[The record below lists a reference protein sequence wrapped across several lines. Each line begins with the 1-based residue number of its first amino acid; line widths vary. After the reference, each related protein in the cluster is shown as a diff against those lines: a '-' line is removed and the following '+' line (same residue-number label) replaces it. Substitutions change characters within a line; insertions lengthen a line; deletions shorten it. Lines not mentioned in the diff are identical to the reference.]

1 MNALG
6 VFLAFLG
13 SFMQGM
19 GILLQKRAQ
28 SKESNLL
35 GRDILVRSQ
44 WVPPDNEDSDEEE
57 APGDDE
63 LGYIKSP
70 MWRAGF
76 AIFLQGSILG
86 FVSVGM
92 IGPSLLVVISS
103 SSLLTNVIFSPVL
116 LSEAR
121 RNLDWASVFL
131 IISGIS
137 LAITA
142 IELSDKTALTVGE
155 TVECIG
161 SKRARSTWASLT
173 FLFLGMMLICRLD
186 GKEPENKYVRAAFAV
201 RAGLSGV
208 MGVMLATPTSL
219 LLQNPTLEYPVL
231 LVLAACLIVQVVL
244 DIHIQNRS
252 LKFNGKNPLVNPRAL
267 SSLTPFRY
275 DVPCPRHILRMAD
288 GNSCLRISRVQRDGK
303 LWRKTVGSRRYGMRM
318 RGLGGRAL
326 CNSSVPRQPGLY
338 GRDGSLI

>member
-1 MNALG
+1 MNPLG
-6 VFLAFLG
+6 VVLAFVG

-28 SKESNLL
+28 AKGDNFN
-35 GRDILVRSQ
+35 GREILIRSQ
-44 WVPPDNEDSDEEE
+44 WTPPDEEDSDENDDAE
-57 APGDDE
+57 DDE
-63 LGYIKSP
+63 LEYIKSP

-76 AIFLQGSILG
+76 AIFLQGSIIG

-116 LSEAR
+116 LNEAR

-137 LAITA
+137 LAIVA
-142 IELSDKTALTVGE
+142 IELSDNTALTVDE
-155 TVECIG
+155 TVQCIG
-161 SKRARSTWASLT
+161 SRRARSTWATLACS
-173 FLFLGMMLICRLD
+173 FVGMMLICRLD
-186 GKEPENKYVRAAFAV
+186 GREPRNKYIRAAFAV

-219 LLQNPTLEYPVL
+219 LLQNPTLEHPVL
-231 LVLAACLIVQVVL
+231 LVLAGCLVVQVVL

-252 LKFNGKNPLVNPRAL
+252 LKFNGKKRVPVFSAPV
-267 SSLTPFRY
+267 LTHP
-275 DVPCPRHILRMAD
+275 P
-288 GNSCLRISRVQRDGK
+288 Q
-303 LWRKTVGSRRYGMRM
+303 T
-318 RGLGGRAL
+318 
-326 CNSSVPRQPGLY
+326 
-338 GRDGSLI
+338 